1 MSALTTTNLY
11 YSYHATNTK
20 EYSALMTAAIA
31 KFEPERIFK
40 INASDASDFATKIE
54 SNAQQFGYI
63 GKTARVATTC
73 VFSTTDANSFTFG
86 DRKDIIGTWNV
97 ITEEHVQKNATMLFG
112 NRTFTVT
119 SDDNKDL
126 STPTTARGELTPNGT
141 ALTALGK
148 SLMHRRFL
156 SSIMAGQC
164 LAMIGED
171 GRKALKV
178 HRKKYEWWNPL
189 NGELIND
196 GLMILFLILKKM
208 QPSVMVSTVKE
219 INKMKTIV
227 PEQFAYNITEW
238 DTAMESAR
246 INIKIKAPGQY
257 SMQQYTQDYL
267 DTALLTP
274 GKSFKREVSSYRT
287 KWMLGGEAHL
297 TIEYLRDTITQ
308 MYVNFEDDETWK
320 HEIAE
325 SSQVIALATQMKQLQ
340 NDMKS
345 TIALATAASTAK
357 SGTPAND
364 TASNHRGKRQP

>member
-1 MSALTTTNLY
+1 MAALTTTNPYYLY
-11 YSYHATNTK
+11 YATNTM
-20 EYSALMTAAIA
+20 EYLVLTTLAIT
-31 KFEPERIFK
+31 KFKPERIS
-40 INASDASDFATKIE
+40 SDASDFATEIE
-54 SNAQQFGYI
+54 LKAQQFGYI

-86 DRKDIIGTWNV
+86 DRKDIIGMWNV

-257 SMQQYTQDYL
+257 SIQQYTQDYL

-274 GKSFKREVSSYRT
+274 CKSFKREVSSYRT
-287 KWMLGGEAHL
+287 KWMLGAEVHL
-297 TIEYLRDTITQ
+297 TIEYLRDTITRC
-308 MYVNFEDDETWK
+308 T
-320 HEIAE
+320 
-325 SSQVIALATQMKQLQ
+325 
-340 NDMKS
+340 
-345 TIALATAASTAK
+345 
-357 SGTPAND
+357 
-364 TASNHRGKRQP
+364 